1 MRQHGCGLRFGVV
14 QQDNSLSGPV
24 EPIDQHLQFLLRRH
38 GFPITRPQIGT
49 EHGDAARLQ
58 QLKRGRCG
66 FETGKPEE
74 WRGRCAA
81 RDTVERHLNRG
92 NTVVDFLCC
101 LVWRDPHQAAV
112 QPGMMPDGV
121 ALGRDP
127 SHQAWML
134 GSRLADQEERRA
146 HAFMGQRRQHP
157 LRGRR
162 PRAVIECQYHLV
174 IPERQRLRKALK
186 PNPRG
191 GGGIDAKNPRGTERS
206 LAWTVRRLRRH
217 RPCDQGN
224 KGSSRPLHELPGAD
238 FDFSA
243 LNEVDDSVRDEI
255 LEELEPETVAEG
267 VRELES
273 DDAVKLLAGLDEED
287 QEEIL
292 EKLPPLERDALE
304 RSLLYPENSAGRRM
318 QTEFIAVPP
327 DWTVGQAI
335 DYMRDTPELPD
346 RFYEIYAVDSAQ
358 HWQGAISLDALLR
371 AHRPVPLADLID
383 EDRRRVS
390 VMDDQG
396 EVARLFGKYNLVAA
410 PVVDTTNRLVG
421 VITIDDVVDVIEEEA
436 DEDLKALGGVTSDE
450 ELSDN
455 VWTIAKGR
463 FNWLLVNLATAF
475 LASSVLGLF
484 EGQLEKMVALA
495 VLAPIVA
502 SQGGNAATQTMTVAV
517 RALATRELGSNNAF
531 RVVMREGLV
540 GLVNGL
546 AFAVITGIAAVAW
559 FKIPALGVVIGLVM
573 VCNLVAGALGG
584 ILIPMVLERVRADP
598 AVASGTFVT
607 TITDV
612 VGFFSF
618 LGIATL
624 WFGLK

>member
-1 MRQHGCGLRFGVV
+1 MAEDVDVAQPADASVLDRFPMRDENGEIRHQF
-14 QQDNSLSGPV
+14 V
-24 EPIDQHLQFLLRRH
+24 EEISRAIHAAETPFL
-38 GFPITRPQIGT
+38 
-49 EHGDAARLQ
+49 
-58 QLKRGRCG
+58 
-66 FETGKPEE
+66 
-74 WRGRCAA
+74 
-81 RDTVERHLNRG
+81 
-92 NTVVDFLCC
+92 
-101 LVWRDPHQAAV
+101 
-112 QPGMMPDGV
+112 
-121 ALGRDP
+121 
-127 SHQAWML
+127 
-134 GSRLADQEERRA
+134 
-146 HAFMGQRRQHP
+146 
-157 LRGRR
+157 
-162 PRAVIECQYHLV
+162 RAVVAE
-174 IPERQRLRKALK
+174 
-186 PNPRG
+186 
-191 GGGIDAKNPRGTERS
+191 
-206 LAWTVRRLRRH
+206 
-217 RPCDQGN
+217 
-224 KGSSRPLHELPGAD
+224 LHEADLGDLIAALEPDDRVSLVELTSTD

-243 LNEVDDSVRDEI
+243 LNEVDDTVREEI
-255 LEELEPETVAEG
+255 LEELEPATVAEG

-273 DDAVKLLAGLDEED
+273 DDAVELLEGLDEAD
-287 QEEIL
+287 KDEIL
-292 EKLPPLERDALE
+292 EKLPASERDVLE
-304 RSLLYPENSAGRRM
+304 RSLEYPENSAGRRM
-318 QTEFIAVPP
+318 QTEFITVPP
-327 DWTVGQAI
+327 DWTAGQAI
-335 DYMRDTPELPD
+335 DYMRDTPDLPD
-346 RFYEIYAVDSAQ
+346 RFYEIYAVDRAQ
-358 HWQGAISLDALLR
+358 HWQGAVPLDALLR
-371 AHRPVPLADLID
+371 ARRSVPLADLID
-383 EDRRRVS
+383 ENRRRVS
-390 VMDDQG
+390 VLDDQE

-410 PVVDTTNRLVG
+410 PVVDTENRLVG

-450 ELSDN
+450 ELSDS
-455 VWTIAKGR
+455 VWTIARGR

-546 AFAVITGIAAVAW
+546 AFAIITGVAAVAW
-559 FKIPALGVVIGLVM
+559 FRIPALGVVIGLAII
-573 VCNLVAGALGG
+573 CNLVAGALGG

>member
-1 MRQHGCGLRFGVV
+1 MAEDIDVAQPAGAVVLDAVPMRNEDGEIRPEFVAEIARAIHA
-14 QQDNSLSGPV
+14 DNT
-24 EPIDQHLQFLLRRH
+24 QLLR
-38 GFPITRPQIGT
+38 
-49 EHGDAARLQ
+49 A
-58 QLKRGRCG
+58 
-66 FETGKPEE
+66 
-74 WRGRCAA
+74 
-81 RDTVERHLNRG
+81 TVAE
-92 NTVVDFLCC
+92 
-101 LVWRDPHQAAV
+101 
-112 QPGMMPDGV
+112 
-121 ALGRDP
+121 
-127 SHQAWML
+127 
-134 GSRLADQEERRA
+134 
-146 HAFMGQRRQHP
+146 
-157 LRGRR
+157 
-162 PRAVIECQYHLV
+162 
-174 IPERQRLRKALK
+174 
-186 PNPRG
+186 
-191 GGGIDAKNPRGTERS
+191 
-206 LAWTVRRLRRH
+206 
-217 RPCDQGN
+217 
-224 KGSSRPLHELPGAD
+224 LHEADLGDLIAALEADDRVRLVELTGTD

-243 LNEVDDSVRDEI
+243 LNELDDTVREEI

-273 DDAVKLLAGLDEED
+273 DDAVELLEGLDEKD

-292 EKLPPLERDALE
+292 EKLPASERDALE
-304 RSLLYPENSAGRRM
+304 RSLEYPENSAGRRM
-318 QTEFIAVPP
+318 QTEFVAVPP
-327 DWTVGQAI
+327 DWSAGQAI
-335 DYMRDTPELPD
+335 DYLRDTPDLPG
-346 RFYEIYAVDSAQ
+346 RFYEIYPVDGAQRWHGAV
-358 HWQGAISLDALLR
+358 SLDVLLR
-371 AHRPVPLADLID
+371 AGRQVPLADLID

-390 VMDDQG
+390 VVDDLE

-410 PVVDTTNRLVG
+410 PVVDTANRLVG

-436 DEDLKALGGVTSDE
+436 DEDLRALGGVTSDE

-455 VWTIAKGR
+455 VWTIARGR

-559 FKIPALGVVIGLVM
+559 FRIPGLGVVIGLAI

-584 ILIPMVLERVRADP
+584 ILIPMVLERARADP

-607 TITDV
+607 TVTDV

>member
-1 MRQHGCGLRFGVV
+1 MADDVCVAHPAAGESVLDRLPMRDEDGDIRPEF
-14 QQDNSLSGPV
+14 V
-24 EPIDQHLQFLLRRH
+24 E
-38 GFPITRPQIGT
+38 
-49 EHGDAARLQ
+49 
-58 QLKRGRCG
+58 K
-66 FETGKPEE
+66 
-74 WRGRCAA
+74 
-81 RDTVERHLNRG
+81 VS
-92 NTVVDFLCC
+92 
-101 LVWRDPHQAAV
+101 AAV
-112 QPGMMPDGV
+112 QAADAAFLREIV
-121 ALGRDP
+121 AELHEADLGDLIEALDP
-127 SHQAWML
+127 
-134 GSRLADQEERRA
+134 EER
-146 HAFMGQRRQHP
+146 
-157 LRGRR
+157 
-162 PRAVIECQYHLV
+162 PRLV
-174 IPERQRLRKALK
+174 
-186 PNPRG
+186 
-191 GGGIDAKNPRGTERS
+191 
-206 LAWTVRRLRRH
+206 
-217 RPCDQGN
+217 
-224 KGSSRPLHELPGAD
+224 ELTGAD

-243 LNEVDDSVRDEI
+243 LNEVDDTVREEI

-273 DDAVKLLAGLDEED
+273 DDAVELLEGLDEED

-292 EKLPPLERDALE
+292 EKLPQSERDALE
-304 RSLLYPENSAGRRM
+304 RSLDFPENSAGRRM

-327 DWTVGQAI
+327 DWNVGQAI
-335 DYMRDTPELPD
+335 DYMRETPDLPD

-358 HWQGAISLDALLR
+358 RWQGAVSLDVLLR
-371 AHRPVPLADLID
+371 ARRPVPLADLID

-390 VMDDQG
+390 VMDDQE

-410 PVVDTTNRLVG
+410 PVVDTANRLVG

-436 DEDLKALGGVTSDE
+436 EEDLKALGGVNADE
-450 ELSDN
+450 ELSDS
-455 VWTIAKGR
+455 VWTIARAR

-517 RALATRELGSNNAF
+517 RALATRELGPKNAM
-531 RVVMREGLV
+531 RVVMREGMV

-546 AFAVITGIAAVAW
+546 AFAVITGVAAVAW
-559 FKIPALGVVIGLVM
+559 FRIPGLGIVIGLAM
-573 VCNLVAGALGG
+573 LCNLVAGALGG

-624 WFGLK
+624 WFGLR

>member
-1 MRQHGCGLRFGVV
+1 MAENIDVARSAEVPALDRFPMRDEEGQLRHEF
-14 QQDNSLSGPV
+14 V
-24 EPIDQHLQFLLRRH
+24 EEVASAIHAAD
-38 GFPITRPQIGT
+38 RP
-49 EHGDAARLQ
+49 
-58 QLKRGRCG
+58 
-66 FETGKPEE
+66 
-74 WRGRCAA
+74 
-81 RDTVERHLNRG
+81 
-92 NTVVDFLCC
+92 FLCE
-101 LVWRDPHQAAV
+101 LVA
-112 QPGMMPDGV
+112 
-121 ALGRDP
+121 
-127 SHQAWML
+127 
-134 GSRLADQEERRA
+134 E
-146 HAFMGQRRQHP
+146 
-157 LRGRR
+157 
-162 PRAVIECQYHLV
+162 
-174 IPERQRLRKALK
+174 
-186 PNPRG
+186 
-191 GGGIDAKNPRGTERS
+191 
-206 LAWTVRRLRRH
+206 
-217 RPCDQGN
+217 
-224 KGSSRPLHELPGAD
+224 LHEADLGDLIAALEAEDRVNLVEITGSD

-243 LNEVDDSVRDEI
+243 LNEVDDTVREEI

-273 DDAVKLLAGLDEED
+273 DDAIELLQGLDEED
-287 QEEIL
+287 KEEIL
-292 EKLPPLERDALE
+292 EKLPPSERAELE

-327 DWTVGQAI
+327 DWTVGQTI
-335 DYMRDTPELPD
+335 DYMRDTPDLPD
-346 RFYEIYAVDSAQ
+346 RFYEIYVVDADQ
-358 HWQGAISLDALLR
+358 RWQGAVSLDVLLR
-371 AHRPVPLADLID
+371 SRRPVQLTELID

-390 VMDDQG
+390 ALDDQE
-396 EVARLFGKYNLVAA
+396 EVARMFQKYNLVAA
-410 PVVDTTNRLVG
+410 PVLDTTNRLVG

-455 VWTIAKGR
+455 VWTIARAR

-517 RALATRELGSNNAF
+517 RALATRELGSYNAG
-531 RVVMREGLV
+531 RVILREVMVE
-540 GLVNGL
+540 LVNGL
-546 AFAVITGIAAVAW
+546 AFAVITGVAAVAW
-559 FKIPALGVVIGLVM
+559 FKIPGLGVVIGLAI

-584 ILIPMVLERVRADP
+584 IMIPMVLERVRADP

-618 LGIATL
+618 MGIATL